1 MLLKTEEVA
10 KLLRVSTR
18 RLQQMTEEGLINPIR
33 IGQQALRYKIA
44 DIAELTDQTE
54 DEIIKALKVMELL

>member
-18 RLQQMTEEGLINPIR
+18 RLQQMTEEGLVIPVR

-54 DEIIKALKVMELL
+54 DEIIKTLKMLELL

>member
-18 RLQQMTEEGLINPIR
+18 RLQQMTEEGLISPIR